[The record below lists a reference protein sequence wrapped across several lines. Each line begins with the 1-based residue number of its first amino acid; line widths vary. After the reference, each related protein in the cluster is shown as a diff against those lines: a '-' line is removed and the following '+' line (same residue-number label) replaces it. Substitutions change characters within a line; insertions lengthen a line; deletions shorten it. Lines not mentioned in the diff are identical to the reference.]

1 MGALSSSQNIEA
13 IKWYLDNVH
22 LKLSEIPEYQFVVAG
37 GTDGRSLPGSLAQ
50 LERDPTCL
58 LMKDVGDLRD
68 VYAGARVFAN
78 TVQHGAG
85 INSKTIHAISE
96 GLPVV
101 TTTAG
106 YRGTGLEPDIHLLA
120 ADEAETFAVS
130 IRRVLE
136 NAVDV
141 KAMVK
146 RAQGFLKANYDQ
158 ETCLR
163 RLVEELSN
171 VSLRAFDCWSH
182 LRR

>member
-1 MGALSSSQNIEA
+1 MSRRQQVIEVPASS
-13 IKWYLDNVH
+13 
-22 LKLSEIPEYQFVVAG
+22 
-37 GTDGRSLPGSLAQ
+37 
-50 LERDPTCL
+50 
-58 LMKDVGDLRD
+58 
-68 VYAGARVFAN
+68 
-78 TVQHGAG
+78 
-85 INSKTIHAISE
+85 
-96 GLPVV
+96 
-101 TTTAG
+101 
-106 YRGTGLEPDIHLLA
+106 PDIHLLA

-171 VSLRAFDCWSH
+171 VSPRF
-182 LRR
+182 